1 MNIIILKLESTFR
14 SLTVCTSFF
23 IYIRNDYYDQ
33 CFIQKVSV
41 QIEKLIILLIYYF
54 IEISPNIK

>member
-23 IYIRNDYYDQ
+23 IYKRNDYYDQ